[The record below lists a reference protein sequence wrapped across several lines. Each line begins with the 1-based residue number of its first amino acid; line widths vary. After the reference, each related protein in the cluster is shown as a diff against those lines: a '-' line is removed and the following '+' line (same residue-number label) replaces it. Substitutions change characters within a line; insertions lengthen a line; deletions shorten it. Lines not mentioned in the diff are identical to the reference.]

1 MTIEQLAA
9 ELERAYHADV
19 AVRVGAGE
27 TVPAIETVAV
37 NAYGMPISRRI
48 ARAGVRQMR
57 EARRQ
62 GNRLQQRDLVSA
74 VARDAERDIRDDE
87 SCGSMIAV
95 IGWVVLEK
103 LLWNLAFRFAAWL
116 MTDSDRDDLI
126 CKMEAK

>member
-19 AVRVGAGE
+19 AVRVGSGE
-27 TVPAIETVAV
+27 SVPAVETVAA
-37 NAYGMPISRRI
+37 NAYMMPISRRV

-57 EARRQ
+57 QARRQ

-74 VARDAERDIRDDE
+74 VARDAERDIRDDDA
-87 SCGSMIAV
+87 CGSMIAV

-103 LLWNLAFRFAAWL
+103 LLWNLAFRFASWL
-116 MTDSDRDDLI
+116 LIDSDRDDLI
-126 CKMEAK
+126 CKMEAE